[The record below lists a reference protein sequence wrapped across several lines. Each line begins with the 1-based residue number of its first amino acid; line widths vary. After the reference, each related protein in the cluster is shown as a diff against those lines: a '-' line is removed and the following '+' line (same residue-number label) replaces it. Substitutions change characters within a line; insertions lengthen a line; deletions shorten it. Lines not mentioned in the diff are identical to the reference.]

1 MHFLCSVLNTAD
13 SCHQFWSVV
22 AWAKF
27 PVMSL
32 TLMSMQ
38 TFQLIQMLSVHLHD
52 SIFLVEESA
61 KQLTYVP
68 LTIQLMQISIYVSK
82 IIFKKKKKGKHVSR
96 IWRQDY
102 LFCIIVKDLVLHL
115 ILLSTK
121 NGDFSIRYSVFCASC
136 ALSKVVLGYPV
147 KFCTYTTS
155 QSSVLV
161 CGSPLSENSSW

>member
-1 MHFLCSVLNTAD
+1 M
-13 SCHQFWSVV
+13 
-22 AWAKF
+22 
-27 PVMSL
+27 
-32 TLMSMQ
+32 
-38 TFQLIQMLSVHLHD
+38 
-52 SIFLVEESA
+52 
-61 KQLTYVP
+61 
-68 LTIQLMQISIYVSK
+68 
-82 IIFKKKKKGKHVSR
+82 SR

-161 CGSPLSENSSW
+161 CGSPLSENSSWWYNYPKNYFNKKLTYECQWKFNGWHTDEKLCVCIYVVIYTYTIYLYNTTLN